1 MLLQKRKLL
10 DPEELSP
17 FCCPGAGAA
26 APKVLSGLASWSP
39 PVAGASSVAATPSFA
54 LRGLE
59 PPLATAFSLPSAH
72 SFVGRFFC
80 AGMRCS
86 APPHSHSLDLLVFRT
101 NAVPERPAGTG
112 LGTPG
117 RPAGACPGE
126 AKAPLCQPATL
137 GRPASVWRSLSWVF
151 LLDCSREPRATSYTP
166 TSLGGGFA
174 KAFLGPLFHT
184 FLENCFSEPRRP
196 CGACQAWEGRCTAP
210 RQLFPLACQPV
221 NPCKHNLA
229 ANGHQSPPSDSSK
242 AGESTSARQGN

>member
-1 MLLQKRKLL
+1 M

-86 APPHSHSLDLLVFRT
+86 ALPHSHSLDLLVFRT
-101 NAVPERPAGTG
+101 KAVPEGPAGTG

-126 AKAPLCQPATL
+126 AKAPLCQLATL
-137 GRPASVWRSLSWVF
+137 GRPASVWRSLTWET
-151 LLDCSREPRATSYTP
+151 SRCR
-166 TSLGGGFA
+166 LG
-174 KAFLGPLFHT
+174 H
-184 FLENCFSEPRRP
+184 
-196 CGACQAWEGRCTAP
+196 AWETSRCLP
-210 RQLFPLACQPV
+210 WGGKGPPL
-221 NPCKHNLA
+221 
-229 ANGHQSPPSDSSK
+229 
-242 AGESTSARQGN
+242 SARHTWETSKCLAQPILGLSFGLFKGAASHILHAHQPWWRFC